1 MDFIN
6 TEDGKTLYKRYVDIC
21 DRLYYGEI
29 RSSRFLYPNEVKLI
43 ISIFNKY
50 NIKYREFKSHD
61 KAERTLLYFSNLDFE
76 LANEDLDN
84 VTALYL
90 EQKDHGLSH
99 RDILG
104 SLMSLSIER
113 ELIGDILFDNNK
125 VEISVMSEVSNFI
138 RDNLHKIKHLN
149 VELEEKN
156 SPYLSTSLVKYID
169 TNEVISSLRLDNFV
183 SAATNL
189 SRGKAQ
195 ELINRGLVKLDYV
208 VEENPAKAIESGAC
222 VSIRSYGRFYLLEQ
236 LGRTRK
242 DKVRILMRKM
252 L

>member
-1 MDFIN
+1 
-6 TEDGKTLYKRYVDIC
+6 
-21 DRLYYGEI
+21 
-29 RSSRFLYPNEVKLI
+29 
-43 ISIFNKY
+43 
-50 NIKYREFKSHD
+50 
-61 KAERTLLYFSNLDFE
+61 
-76 LANEDLDN
+76 
-84 VTALYL
+84 
-90 EQKDHGLSH
+90 
-99 RDILG
+99 
-104 SLMSLSIER
+104 MSLSIER